1 MCLKNLECSN
11 VRLFKITIGLFLER
25 KKTNIRGARLE
36 AGKMLDSNI
45 FKNEHYIYIL

>member
-1 MCLKNLECSN
+1 MYLKNLECSN
-11 VRLFKITIGLFLER
+11 VRLFKITIRLFFER
-25 KKTNIRGARLE
+25 TKTNIRGVRFR